1 MMADKRRQKLGYFSK
16 TVFIAN
22 VLAVIALLLSYGA
35 GYIDPASFWPL
46 AFFGLAYLPILLVNL
61 GFVFYWLVRKRR
73 YMLLSLVPIVA
84 GWTLLSKHINFKN
97 SQAKLVVKPENNIR
111 IMSFNAHLFQHTGDM
126 NDDFKEETIE
136 LVNTVNPD
144 IICFQEFYSR
154 IRGDKQ
160 FAKMLKEQGSF
171 EDYYFEPTVKNDLE
185 GYGQAVFSKFPIIHS
200 GSIAKH
206 GYGVNRII
214 FVDIKREAD
223 TLRIYNVHLRSFA
236 LQEEDKE
243 FIQKSAS
250 EQVKDEA
257 GTKRI
262 GRKLKR
268 AFTNRSEQAKLLRS
282 HIDGSPYPCVVAGD
296 FNDTPMSYS
305 VNLIGKGLKNAFL
318 EQGFGW
324 GVTHYEMLPIFQI
337 DYIFCSK
344 QFQVDNY
351 GIVKERLSDHY
362 PIWADLGL

>member
-1 MMADKRRQKLGYFSK
+1 MANQRRQRLGYFSK
-16 TVFIAN
+16 TVFTAN
-22 VLAVIALLLSYGA
+22 LLAVIALLLSYGA
-35 GYIDPASFWPL
+35 GYIDPVSFWPL

-61 GFVFYWLVRKRR
+61 GFVIYWLIRKKR
-73 YMLLSLVPIVA
+73 YMLLSLIPILA

-97 SQAKLVVKPENNIR
+97 NQAKLVVKAESNIR
-111 IMSFNAHLFQHTGDM
+111 VMSFNAHLFQHTADM

-144 IICFQEFYSR
+144 VICFQEFYSR

-160 FAKMLKEQGSF
+160 FVKMLKAQADF
-171 EDYYFEPTVKNDLE
+171 EDYYFEPSVKNDLE
-185 GYGQAVFSKFPIIHS
+185 GYGQAIFSKFPIIHS
-200 GSIAKH
+200 GSISKH

-214 FVDIKREAD
+214 FVDVKREAD
-223 TLRIYNVHLRSFA
+223 TLRVYNVHLRSFA

-250 EQVKDEA
+250 EQVKDETR
-257 GTKRI
+257 TKRI

-282 HIDGSPYPCVVAGD
+282 HIEASPYPCVVAGD

-324 GVTHYEMLPIFQI
+324 GVTHYELMPIFQI

-344 QFQVDNY
+344 KFQVDNY

>member
-1 MMADKRRQKLGYFSK
+1 SVDEKRAAISVMIVHVHILTF
-16 TVFIAN
+16 
-22 VLAVIALLLSYGA
+22 
-35 GYIDPASFWPL
+35 
-46 AFFGLAYLPILLVNL
+46 YL
-61 GFVFYWLVRKRR
+61 
-73 YMLLSLVPIVA
+73 
-84 GWTLLSKHINFKN
+84 
-97 SQAKLVVKPENNIR
+97 
-111 IMSFNAHLFQHTGDM
+111 
-126 NDDFKEETIE
+126 KEED
-136 LVNTVNPD
+136 N
-144 IICFQEFYSR
+144 
-154 IRGDKQ
+154 
-160 FAKMLKEQGSF
+160 
-171 EDYYFEPTVKNDLE
+171 
-185 GYGQAVFSKFPIIHS
+185 
-200 GSIAKH
+200 
-206 GYGVNRII
+206 
-214 FVDIKREAD
+214 
-223 TLRIYNVHLRSFA
+223 
-236 LQEEDKE
+236 E
-243 FIQKSAS
+243 FIQKSYS
-250 EQVKDEA
+250 EKVKDEA

-262 GRKLKR
+262 GRKMKR